1 MVALVLAWYVVR
13 RTIGATYRPLA
24 PVPTCGAC
32 YGSQFHKRAAS
43 ASQGYTVANLQPDN
57 DDATA
62 TTMELE
68 SRIAWYGWS
77 KACLSPKRWRIFVA
91 QAIPQILAA
100 GMEEWQ
106 VWV

>member
-1 MVALVLAWYVVR
+1 MRKRLRNGGGVGAGYYSQRSNIFTWALNTVHDF
-13 RTIGATYRPLA
+13 PN
-24 PVPTCGAC
+24 
-32 YGSQFHKRAAS
+32 SRAAS

-91 QAIPQILAA
+91 QAIPQTLAA